1 MKYDG
6 RMERHHFNVTT
17 LNAELSGVLLSSS
30 RAPYRKTSCRR
41 LLLIHGAGVAGE
53 LTWGFVA
60 NYIQD
65 WDEILI
71 PDLPSMG
78 GSAFHPQLN
87 VGDCFN
93 RGVGFELYIDS
104 LHELLRCFK
113 WNDFSL
119 GGYSFG
125 GLLAL
130 HLSEQYSLRS
140 LALIEPAALLSAHV
154 SDLIDRGRL
163 YHDMGNEISSSPNS
177 EYLFL
182 QFLNTVSPDR
192 SSDEKMDALA
202 IKRLMAKPLGLAHGV
217 LAVGEALQ
225 AHADDYAVW
234 VPNMPGC
241 SFVGGLSGQLMNER
255 NRLLASMSLEWQ
267 FHEIPESDHGLIYT
281 RPRQIARL
289 MDASLHVGWE

>member
-1 MKYDG
+1 
-6 RMERHHFNVTT
+6 MERRHFNVTT
-17 LNAELSGVLLSSS
+17 LNAELSGVLLSSNKTPD
-30 RAPYRKTSCRR
+30 RNTSCRR

-53 LTWGFVA
+53 LTWSFVA
-60 NYIQD
+60 NYLQN

-78 GSAFHPQLN
+78 GSSFQPRIN
-87 VGDCFN
+87 VGDYFN

-104 LHELLRCFK
+104 LHELLHCFK
-113 WNDFSL
+113 WDDFSL

-130 HLSEQYSLRS
+130 HLSEQFSLRS
-140 LALIEPAALLSAHV
+140 LALIEPAALLSV
-154 SDLIDRGRL
+154 RVGDLIDRGRL
-163 YHDMGNEISSSPNS
+163 YHDMGNKILSSPHS
-177 EYLFL
+177 ESEFL

-225 AHADDYAVW
+225 AHAADYAVW
-234 VPNMPGC
+234 APIIPGC
-241 SFVGGLSGQLMNER
+241 SFVGGLSGQSMKER
-255 NRLLASMSLEWQ
+255 HQLLASKSLEWQ

-289 MDASLHVGWE
+289 MDASLHLGWE

>member
-1 MKYDG
+1 LKYDG
-6 RMERHHFNVTT
+6 QMERRHFNVTT
-17 LNAELSGVLLSSS
+17 LNAELSGVLLSSNKTPD
-30 RAPYRKTSCRR
+30 RNTSCRR

-53 LTWGFVA
+53 LTWSFVA
-60 NYIQD
+60 NYLQN

-78 GSAFHPQLN
+78 GSSFQPRIN
-87 VGDCFN
+87 VGDYFN

-104 LHELLRCFK
+104 LHELLHCFK
-113 WNDFSL
+113 WDDFSL

-130 HLSEQYSLRS
+130 HLSEQFSLRS
-140 LALIEPAALLSAHV
+140 LALIEPAALLSV
-154 SDLIDRGRL
+154 RVGDLIDRGRL
-163 YHDMGNEISSSPNS
+163 YHDMGNKILSSPYS
-177 EYLFL
+177 ESEFL

-225 AHADDYAVW
+225 AHAADYAVW
-234 VPNMPGC
+234 APIIPGC
-241 SFVGGLSGQLMNER
+241 SFVGGLSGQSMKER
-255 NRLLASMSLEWQ
+255 HRLLASKSLEWQ

-289 MDASLHVGWE
+289 MDASLHLGWE

>member
-1 MKYDG
+1 
-6 RMERHHFNVTT
+6 MERRHFNVTT
-17 LNAELSGVLLSSS
+17 LNAELSGVLLSSNKTPD
-30 RAPYRKTSCRR
+30 RNTSCRR
-41 LLLIHGAGVAGE
+41 LLLIHGAGVAGD
-53 LTWGFVA
+53 LTWSFVA
-60 NYIQD
+60 NYLQN

-78 GSAFHPQLN
+78 GSSFQHRIN
-87 VGDCFN
+87 VGDYFN

-104 LHELLRCFK
+104 LHELLHCFK
-113 WNDFSL
+113 WDDFSL

-130 HLSEQYSLRS
+130 HLSEQFSLRS
-140 LALIEPAALLSAHV
+140 LALIEPAALLSV
-154 SDLIDRGRL
+154 RVGDLIDRGRL
-163 YHDMGNEISSSPNS
+163 YHDMGNKILSSPHS
-177 EYLFL
+177 ESEFI

-192 SSDEKMDALA
+192 RSDEKMDALA

-225 AHADDYAVW
+225 AYAADYAVW
-234 VPNMPGC
+234 APSIPGC
-241 SFVGGLSGQLMNER
+241 SFVGGLSGQSMKER
-255 NRLLASMSLEWQ
+255 HQLLASKSLEWQ

-289 MDASLHVGWE
+289 MDASLHLGWE

>member
-6 RMERHHFNVTT
+6 QMERRHFNVTT
-17 LNAELSGVLLSSS
+17 LNAELSGVLLSSNKTPD
-30 RAPYRKTSCRR
+30 RNTSCRR

-53 LTWGFVA
+53 LTWSFVA
-60 NYIQD
+60 NYLQN

-78 GSAFHPQLN
+78 GSSFQPRIN
-87 VGDCFN
+87 VGDYFN

-104 LHELLRCFK
+104 LHELLHCFK
-113 WNDFSL
+113 WDDFSL

-130 HLSEQYSLRS
+130 HLSEQFSLRS
-140 LALIEPAALLSAHV
+140 LALIEPAALLSV
-154 SDLIDRGRL
+154 RVGDLIDRGRL
-163 YHDMGNEISSSPNS
+163 YHDMGNKILSSPHS
-177 EYLFL
+177 ESEFL

-225 AHADDYAVW
+225 AHAADYAVW
-234 VPNMPGC
+234 APIIPGC
-241 SFVGGLSGQLMNER
+241 SFVGGLSGQSMKER
-255 NRLLASMSLEWQ
+255 HQLLASKSLEWQ

-289 MDASLHVGWE
+289 MDASLHLGWE

>member
-6 RMERHHFNVTT
+6 QMERRHFNVTT
-17 LNAELSGVLLSSS
+17 LNAELSGVLLSSNKTPD
-30 RAPYRKTSCRR
+30 RNTSCRR

-53 LTWGFVA
+53 LTWSFVA
-60 NYIQD
+60 NYLQN

-78 GSAFHPQLN
+78 GSSFQPRIN
-87 VGDCFN
+87 VGDYFN

-104 LHELLRCFK
+104 LHELLHCFK
-113 WNDFSL
+113 WDDFSL

-130 HLSEQYSLRS
+130 HLSEQFSLRS
-140 LALIEPAALLSAHV
+140 LALIEPAALLSV
-154 SDLIDRGRL
+154 RVGDLIDRGRL
-163 YHDMGNEISSSPNS
+163 YHDMGNKILSSPHS
-177 EYLFL
+177 ESEFL

-225 AHADDYAVW
+225 AHAADYAVW
-234 VPNMPGC
+234 APIIPGC
-241 SFVGGLSGQLMNER
+241 SFVGGLSGQSMIER
-255 NRLLASMSLEWQ
+255 HQLLASKSLEWQ

-289 MDASLHVGWE
+289 MDALLHLGWE

>member
-6 RMERHHFNVTT
+6 QMERRHFNVTT
-17 LNAELSGVLLSSS
+17 LNAELSGVLLSSNKTPD
-30 RAPYRKTSCRR
+30 RNTSCRR

-53 LTWGFVA
+53 LTWSFVA
-60 NYIQD
+60 NYLQN

-78 GSAFHPQLN
+78 GSSFQPRIN
-87 VGDCFN
+87 VGDYFN

-104 LHELLRCFK
+104 LHELLHCFK
-113 WNDFSL
+113 WDDFSL

-130 HLSEQYSLRS
+130 HLSEQFSLRS
-140 LALIEPAALLSAHV
+140 LALIEPAALLSV
-154 SDLIDRGRL
+154 RVGDLIDRGRL
-163 YHDMGNEISSSPNS
+163 YHDMGNKILSSPDS
-177 EYLFL
+177 ESEFL
-182 QFLNTVSPDR
+182 QFLNTVSPGR

-225 AHADDYAVW
+225 AHAADYAVW
-234 VPNMPGC
+234 APIIPGC
-241 SFVGGLSGQLMNER
+241 SFVGGLSGQSMKER
-255 NRLLASMSLEWQ
+255 HRLLASKSLEWQ

-289 MDASLHVGWE
+289 MDASLHLGWE

>member
-6 RMERHHFNVTT
+6 QMERRHFNVTT
-17 LNAELSGVLLSSS
+17 LNAELSGVLLSSNKTPD
-30 RAPYRKTSCRR
+30 RNTSCRR

-53 LTWGFVA
+53 LTWSFVA
-60 NYIQD
+60 NYLQN

-78 GSAFHPQLN
+78 GSSFQSRIN
-87 VGDCFN
+87 VGDYFN
-93 RGVGFELYIDS
+93 KGVGFGLYIDS
-104 LHELLRCFK
+104 LHELLHCFK
-113 WNDFSL
+113 WDDFSL

-130 HLSEQYSLRS
+130 HLSEQFSLRS
-140 LALIEPAALLSAHV
+140 LALIEPAALLSV
-154 SDLIDRGRL
+154 RVGDLIDRGRL
-163 YHDMGNEISSSPNS
+163 YHDMGNKILSSPHS
-177 EYLFL
+177 EFEFL
-182 QFLNTVSPDR
+182 QFLNAVSPDR

-225 AHADDYAVW
+225 AHAADYAVW
-234 VPNMPGC
+234 APNMPGC
-241 SFVGGLSGQLMNER
+241 SFVGGLSGQSMKER
-255 NRLLASMSLEWQ
+255 HRLLASKSLEWQ

-289 MDASLHVGWE
+289 MDASLHLGWE

>member
-1 MKYDG
+1 
-6 RMERHHFNVTT
+6 MERRHFNVTT
-17 LNAELSGVLLSSS
+17 LNAELSGVLLSSNKTPD
-30 RAPYRKTSCRR
+30 RNTSCRR

-53 LTWGFVA
+53 LTWSFVA
-60 NYIQD
+60 NYLQN

-78 GSAFHPQLN
+78 GSSFQPRIN
-87 VGDCFN
+87 VGDYFN

-104 LHELLRCFK
+104 LHELLHCFK
-113 WNDFSL
+113 WDDFSL

-130 HLSEQYSLRS
+130 HLSEQFSLRS
-140 LALIEPAALLSAHV
+140 LALIEPAALLSV
-154 SDLIDRGRL
+154 RVGDLIDRGRL
-163 YHDMGNEISSSPNS
+163 YHDIGNKILSSPYS
-177 EYLFL
+177 ESEFL

-225 AHADDYAVW
+225 AHAADYAVW
-234 VPNMPGC
+234 APIIPGC
-241 SFVGGLSGQLMNER
+241 SFVGGLSGQSMIER
-255 NRLLASMSLEWQ
+255 HQLLASKSLEWQ

-289 MDASLHVGWE
+289 MDASLHLGWE

>member
-6 RMERHHFNVTT
+6 QMERRHFNVTT
-17 LNAELSGVLLSSS
+17 LNAELSGVLLSSNKTPD
-30 RAPYRKTSCRR
+30 RNTSCRR

-53 LTWGFVA
+53 LTWSFVA
-60 NYIQD
+60 NYLQN

-78 GSAFHPQLN
+78 GSSFQPRIN
-87 VGDCFN
+87 VGDYFN

-104 LHELLRCFK
+104 LHELLHCFK
-113 WNDFSL
+113 WDDFSL

-130 HLSEQYSLRS
+130 HLSEQFSLRS
-140 LALIEPAALLSAHV
+140 LALIEPAALLSV
-154 SDLIDRGRL
+154 RVGDLIDRGRL
-163 YHDMGNEISSSPNS
+163 YHDMGNKILSSPYS
-177 EYLFL
+177 ESEFL

-225 AHADDYAVW
+225 AHAADYAVW
-234 VPNMPGC
+234 APIIPGC
-241 SFVGGLSGQLMNER
+241 SFVGGLSGQSMKER
-255 NRLLASMSLEWQ
+255 HRLLASKSLEWQ

-289 MDASLHVGWE
+289 MDASLHLGWE

>member
-1 MKYDG
+1 LKYDG
-6 RMERHHFNVTT
+6 QMERRHFNVTT
-17 LNAELSGVLLSSS
+17 LNAELSGVLLSSNKTPD
-30 RAPYRKTSCRR
+30 RNTSCRR

-53 LTWGFVA
+53 LTWSFVA
-60 NYIQD
+60 NYLQN

-78 GSAFHPQLN
+78 GSSFQPRIN
-87 VGDCFN
+87 VGDYFN

-104 LHELLRCFK
+104 LHELLHCFK
-113 WNDFSL
+113 WDDFSL

-130 HLSEQYSLRS
+130 HLSEQFSLRS
-140 LALIEPAALLSAHV
+140 LALIEPAALLSV
-154 SDLIDRGRL
+154 RVGDLIDRGRL
-163 YHDMGNEISSSPNS
+163 YHDMGNKILSSPYS
-177 EYLFL
+177 ESEFL

-225 AHADDYAVW
+225 AHAADYAVW
-234 VPNMPGC
+234 APSIPGC
-241 SFVGGLSGQLMNER
+241 SFVGGLSGQSMKER
-255 NRLLASMSLEWQ
+255 HRLLASKSLEWQ

-289 MDASLHVGWE
+289 MDASLHLGWE